1 MTSWNPVVN
10 GQVNSVALSADCTTA
25 YLGGSFTSVNGTAAT
40 NIAAVNTTTGA
51 IVPGFASTA
60 AGTVN
65 TLVLNGSHLLV
76 GGSFTSINGS
86 TKKYLVSL
94 SPTTG
99 KDDSY
104 VNLDLSGHY
113 VYTDQGGRT
122 SQGNSTKVYNT
133 ALSPDKTKLL
143 VMGVFTSAA
152 GQPRRQIF
160 MLDLGS
166 TSTTVDPWYSPE
178 FNQNCYVTRA
188 VLAAGRLLVSGPVPR
203 LHRHHRLQARD
214 QLRPQRS
221 DRVQHLRAARRP
233 V

>member
-1 MTSWNPVVN
+1 M
-10 GQVNSVALSADCTTA
+10 
-25 YLGGSFTSVNGTAAT
+25 
-40 NIAAVNTTTGA
+40 
-51 IVPGFASTA
+51 
-60 AGTVN
+60 N

-76 GGSFTSINGS
+76 GGSFTAINGS

-94 SPTTG
+94 NPTTG

-104 VNLDLSGHY
+104 VNLNLSGHY

-178 FNQNCYVTRA
+178 FNQNCYVTQPFWLRDA
-188 VLAAGRLLVSGPVPR
+188 SWAPDQSTH